1 MMRVISNSSRETKK
15 IAGAYIKEI
24 MRGRRGP
31 FIFLLQGDLGTGKT
45 TFVLGALSY
54 FGIHPHSASPT
65 FVLAKHYRAKIRN
78 PKSEI
83 RNRVSDI
90 WHVDAYRLHSKKDL
104 NVLELPLSSSF
115 AMFFIE
121 WPERVRIRPSKGSYV
136 INFRHGSNID
146 ERIIEISKK

>member
-15 IAGAYIKEI
+15 IAGAYIKEV
-24 MRGRRGP
+24 MRRKKGP
-31 FIFLLQGDLGTGKT
+31 YVFLLQGDLGTGKT

-65 FVLAKHYRAKIRN
+65 FVLMKHYKTGIRN
-78 PKSEI
+78 GERGTRQKAW
-83 RNRVSDI
+83 DI
-90 WHVDAYRLHSKKDL
+90 WHVDAYRLGSKKDL
-104 NVLELPLSSSF
+104 DILELPLSDSR
-115 AMFFIE
+115 AIFFIE
-121 WPERVRIRPSKGSYV
+121 WPQRVRLRSPQGSYV